1 MSQQMTHKEFC
12 CWLEGF
18 FMRGGETPTAEQ
30 WQMIGVRLQK
40 VLNPAQ
46 VVTSQDVSDAF
57 RDKFFGQRKESQ
69 NIPVQRT
76 KLGEMQN
83 NTRTVK
89 FQSPEFYRALDEVIN
104 SAKPGLDEC
113 SQGEQKKNDEP
124 VKTIGDLAR
133 ESLNKSVGKDITPQ
147 MIMADLDKQVRN
159 MTGIPFHTPQAP
171 FNGEGY

>member
-46 VVTSQDVSDAF
+46 AVTDQDVSSAF
-57 RDKFFGQRKESQ
+57 ADKFFGPRVYGPKSAEGSAAGVRKL
-69 NIPVQRT
+69 T
-76 KLGEMQN
+76 
-83 NTRTVK
+83 
-89 FQSPEFYRALDEVIN
+89 
-104 SAKPGLDEC
+104 LDEC
-113 SQGEQKKNDEP
+113 AQGGRRKNDDP
-124 VKTIGDLAR
+124 AKTIGDLAR
-133 ESLNKSVGKDITPQ
+133 ESLN
-147 MIMADLDKQVRN
+147 KQVRN

-171 FNGEGY
+171 FKGEGY